1 MVKSECPKN
10 SGNSWFSNVFLYY
23 LTYFYPL
30 LDFVAEYDSLP
41 ENNEHCEALREMVT
55 KGDQFYQLGNIRI
68 LNGLVLAN
76 FEQQASQGECQVV
89 NAVCTTRKQYGLPE
103 NAIVYCN
110 FNQLYKLDP
119 KTMGAWCNILKAVP
133 NSVVWLLRFPAL
145 GERYV
150 HEWCQR

>member
-1 MVKSECPKN
+1 
-10 SGNSWFSNVFLYY
+10 
-23 LTYFYPL
+23 
-30 LDFVAEYDSLP
+30 
-41 ENNEHCEALREMVT
+41 MVT

-150 HEWCQR
+150 HEWCQRYFFKLNFHFFWPENKKSHCLEAFLSNIFLKKPKNKNYIGFVRVKKR